1 MKKFFALLL
10 VVLMLL
16 PSIVACGETE
26 TPPSESSKVE
36 SSKKDDGDKDS
47 TSSSK
52 PSADS
57 SKDEAS
63 KPDAGQSSNTDNG
76 SGNTDASSKPAPGN
90 PEGSTGTSNSGTDS
104 STKPSTGSTSGTSS
118 SSDKPTSS
126 TSSTKPVTPPVKP
139 NDEKAPAVVTKWSG
153 NKLNI
158 LATTW
163 NDATPSAPWSQV
175 ELTVGPDDWTSTAG
189 FGLIINQ
196 AVLQRAQDIKENYGV
211 ELNWINSRG
220 SQIATLISEAIVGGS
235 ESTKYHIAM
244 PRMMEAQTL
253 VSTNGIFDLANQRYI
268 DLSKSYYNQVSVESY
283 TISDY
288 TLFVGGDFSFLDE
301 QTSYLMYYNV
311 AMTNG
316 LSIPDLYTM
325 VKEGRWTVDELTN
338 ISRLV
343 KKNVGDPKWTDED
356 TYGFGT
362 TNMSRFFQYSGI
374 QQVSVQMG
382 QYGNKYV
389 VSLDDPLVGTLID
402 KILAI
407 NGSDWART
415 NWDGGYEA
423 LQEAFVG
430 GRLLFYNEVIQKIDY
445 FKNQTEEFKV
455 GILPC
460 PKLSTDQERYY
471 TPCSYQSVVMCVPK
485 ATPDREMSNYF
496 VEILSYT
503 GQKYIMSAFKE
514 NMRTNLDPATAAQG
528 MEIIENY
535 IFPNLCYDQGY
546 MYGWNGLLSSVQNNS
561 YSAGK
566 NNFTQEYSSAAE
578 EALATVAN
586 WNLAWG
592 DYTEE
597 IE

>member
-10 VVLMLL
+10 VALMLL

-36 SSKKDDGDKDS
+36 SSTNGGNQ

-52 PSADS
+52 DDGAGTTDTSSSTPSSGTTDNSGTNSSTVPSTGDS
-57 SKDEAS
+57 SNV
-63 KPDAGQSSNTDNG
+63 P
-76 SGNTDASSKPAPGN
+76 
-90 PEGSTGTSNSGTDS
+90 STGTSIPVNPPVSS
-104 STKPSTGSTSGTSS
+104 STNGGNNGEGSGSTEE
-118 SSDKPTSS
+118 
-126 TSSTKPVTPPVKP
+126 PPVV
-139 NDEKAPAVVTKWSG
+139 NTKWNG
-153 NKLNI
+153 KTLNI
-158 LATTW
+158 LSTVWGSSTE
-163 NDATPSAPWSQV
+163 PSAPWSQV

-189 FGLIINQ
+189 FGVIINK
-196 AVLQRAQDIKENYGV
+196 AVLERAQEIRETYGV

-220 SQIATLISEAIVGGS
+220 SQIATMISEAIVGGS
-235 ESTKYHIAM
+235 ENTKYHIAM
-244 PRMMEAQTL
+244 PRMMEAQTI
-253 VSTNGIFDLANQRYI
+253 VATNGIYDVASSRHI

-283 TISDY
+283 SIAGY
-288 TLFVGGDFSFLDE
+288 TLFVAGDFSFLDE

-316 LSIPDLYTM
+316 LDIPDLYSM
-325 VKEGRWTVDELTN
+325 VKAGNWTIDELTN
-338 ISRLV
+338 ISMLV
-343 KKNVGDPKWTDED
+343 KKNEGDPKWTDED

-374 QQVSVQMG
+374 KQVSVQAG

-389 VSLDDPLVGTLID
+389 VSLDDPKVGTLLD

-415 NWDGGYEA
+415 RWDGDYGA
-423 LQEAFVG
+423 LQAAFTE

-455 GILPC
+455 GVLPC
-460 PKLSTDQERYY
+460 PKLSTDQETYY
-471 TPCSYQSVVMCVPK
+471 TPCSYQSVVMCIPK
-485 ATPDREMSNYF
+485 ATPDREMSEYF
-496 VEILSYT
+496 FEILSYT
-503 GQKYIMSAFKE
+503 GQKYVMKAFKE
-514 NMRTNLDPATAAQG
+514 NMRTNLDPATAAES

-561 YSAGK
+561 YASGK
-566 NNFTQEYSSAAE
+566 NNFTQEYTSAAE

-586 WNLAWG
+586 WNLAWE
-592 DYTEE
+592 DYTDS
-597 IE
+597 ID